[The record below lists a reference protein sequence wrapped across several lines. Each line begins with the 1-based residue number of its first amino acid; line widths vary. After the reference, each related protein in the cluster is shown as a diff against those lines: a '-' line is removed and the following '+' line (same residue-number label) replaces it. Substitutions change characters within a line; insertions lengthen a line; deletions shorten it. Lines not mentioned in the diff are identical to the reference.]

1 MLTLKLVLSSG
12 QIENCK
18 QQKFQLICVTRDFVF
33 TLAVVSPKGLESQ
46 RNNGSQVVSD
56 HVHVLLPWTSVDGQ
70 PRLDGRTKRGEVGQ
84 LSKNEPLFEGESG
97 KHIPACSWWRC
108 GLPAWSNHKGNEIL
122 GNAGN
127 SHGGHAEK
135 EKEKHTF
142 DKTGRWWTWWKGTQ
156 MSELPVGVSIQQA
169 VDTCSGEWFLR
180 TI

>member
-1 MLTLKLVLSSG
+1 MLCFHFSCCITKMAWQSKDQRFAGGLRSCTCTTSLDISWWTTTPWRTHRKRWSWG
-12 QIENCK
+12 
-18 QQKFQLICVTRDFVF
+18 FVKKWA
-33 TLAVVSPKGLESQ
+33 AV
-46 RNNGSQVVSD
+46 NM
-56 HVHVLLPWTSVDGQ
+56 
-70 PRLDGRTKRGEVGQ
+70 
-84 LSKNEPLFEGESG
+84 FEGESG

-108 GLPAWSNHKGNEIL
+108 GLPAWSNHKGDEIL